1 MFVFVCFFVVVI
13 KQVTFVASLD
23 DLGED
28 GGFVTADCSDVE
40 INEGGAIPA
49 HHYYGV
55 GGVWI

>member
-1 MFVFVCFFVVVI
+1 MCFVFVI
-13 KQVTFVASLD
+13 KQITFVASLD